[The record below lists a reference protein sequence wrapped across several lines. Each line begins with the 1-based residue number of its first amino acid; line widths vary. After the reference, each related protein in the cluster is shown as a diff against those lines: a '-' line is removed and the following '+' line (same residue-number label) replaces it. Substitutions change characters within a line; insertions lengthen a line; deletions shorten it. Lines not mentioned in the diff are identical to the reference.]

1 MYSELLFEL
10 EGGRLSKVDL
20 TSLDHLLLI
29 PVTLLIYETS
39 CLNEEANCTKP
50 FPSMFPVHPFTNSA
64 VLDFGKLP
72 FGYLRLVRQARHQN
86 EMF

>member
-50 FPSMFPVHPFTNSA
+50 FPSVNVPCPPIYQQCSPW
-64 VLDFGKLP
+64 LW
-72 FGYLRLVRQARHQN
+72 
-86 EMF
+86 